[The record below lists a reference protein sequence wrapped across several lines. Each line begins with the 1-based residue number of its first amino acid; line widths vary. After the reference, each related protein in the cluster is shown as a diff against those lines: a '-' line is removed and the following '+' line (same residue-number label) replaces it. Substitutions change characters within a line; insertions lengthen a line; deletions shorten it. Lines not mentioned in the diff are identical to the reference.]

1 VDLFRPLSAEEL
13 GRVMARSRPLHYAA
27 GERVIEE
34 GSPGD
39 SFFVIDRG
47 EVEVSKNMGG
57 ARRTLAR
64 LMEGQFFGEMALL
77 TGEPRAATVDAV
89 TDVDLFTIDK
99 AAFHGI
105 LVANP
110 AIAVDIST
118 ILAERREAL
127 HQAEGDLTARY
138 DPAASSG
145 ELKER
150 ILDRIRSYFGI

>member
-1 VDLFRPLSAEEL
+1 
-13 GRVMARSRPLHYAA
+13 
-27 GERVIEE
+27 
-34 GSPGD
+34 
-39 SFFVIDRG
+39 
-47 EVEVSKNMGG
+47 
-57 ARRTLAR
+57 
-64 LMEGQFFGEMALL
+64 
-77 TGEPRAATVDAV
+77 
-89 TDVDLFTIDK
+89 
-99 AAFHGI
+99 
-105 LVANP
+105 VANP